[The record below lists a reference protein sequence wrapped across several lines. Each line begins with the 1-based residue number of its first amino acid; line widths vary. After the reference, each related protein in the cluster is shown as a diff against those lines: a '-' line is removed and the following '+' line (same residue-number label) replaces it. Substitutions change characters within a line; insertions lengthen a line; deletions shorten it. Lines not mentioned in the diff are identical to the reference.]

1 MTIEIQKKSKIML
14 LFKLYFSNYKQLI
27 KYKNIKLQY
36 EKETSYIVTY
46 LIHLLNY
53 NPSVYQYLPSIP
65 T

>member
-1 MTIEIQKKSKIML
+1 ML